1 MSMQIIK
8 VAVPVPLRRVFD
20 YLPNGQVPKRG
31 CRVKVP
37 FGARE
42 MVGVVLSISEHSLL
56 DPAKLKPINSV
67 IDQRPLLDETIMSL
81 CEWASDYY
89 HHPIGEVFAAALPVL
104 LRQGEPAEL
113 RHEQYWQLTDAGAS
127 LDLTSIKKA
136 PRQVL
141 LINLLRQAEKGLSHS
156 QLLDSDVP
164 PSTIK
169 SAAEKG
175 WIKSFV
181 QLAKPNTRPVEQTL
195 NLNLAQ
201 LDAVNKI
208 VQALNSFQPFLLEG
222 VTGSG
227 KTEVYLRV
235 IKEVIANKKQALV
248 LVPEISLTPQTIQR
262 FQERF
267 GVTMAVLHSRLS
279 QRERLNAWLLA
290 YSGQAK
296 IVIGTRSAIFTPIK
310 QLGVIIVDES
320 HDLSYKQQDGFR
332 YSARDLAIRRAQM
345 FDVPV
350 VLGSATPSLESL
362 YNAKVKRFQSLHLPE
377 RANSAIAPRL
387 KLVDLRR
394 KQLVGGISKE
404 LSDAIARHLSDG
416 HQVLLFLN
424 RRGFAPTM
432 LCHECGWTADCKRCQ
447 THMVIHQEKKRMH
460 CHHCDK
466 THPIYNVCPNCG
478 SLALH
483 AVGMGTERLEEN
495 LKQCFPKTKITRVD
509 RDSTRKKDAL
519 KNILE
524 DINQGEPQI
533 LIGTQMLAKGHHFP
547 KVTLVG
553 IVDGD
558 SGFFSADFRGVER
571 FAQLL
576 IQVAGRAGRAERLG
590 EVYVQTHQPDNPLLK
605 ELLKQGYQAFSRYLL
620 EERRSAALP
629 PFNHL
634 ALFRAETPTERTPE
648 AFLSA
653 VKELAGEHAGE
664 VMVLGPIAAP
674 MPKRAGKFRAQLLLQ
689 SPNRQALHAMLK
701 QILPAVEELKVS
713 RQVRWSLDVDPLE
726 MF

>member
-1 MSMQIIK
+1 
-8 VAVPVPLRRVFD
+8 
-20 YLPNGQVPKRG
+20 
-31 CRVKVP
+31 
-37 FGARE
+37 
-42 MVGVVLSISEHSLL
+42 
-56 DPAKLKPINSV
+56 
-67 IDQRPLLDETIMSL
+67 
-81 CEWASDYY
+81 
-89 HHPIGEVFAAALPVL
+89 IGEVFAAALPVL

-377 RANSAIAPRL
+377 RANSAIAPR
-387 KLVDLRR
+387 
-394 KQLVGGISKE
+394 
-404 LSDAIARHLSDG
+404 
-416 HQVLLFLN
+416 
-424 RRGFAPTM
+424 
-432 LCHECGWTADCKRCQ
+432 
-447 THMVIHQEKKRMH
+447 
-460 CHHCDK
+460 
-466 THPIYNVCPNCG
+466 
-478 SLALH
+478 
-483 AVGMGTERLEEN
+483 
-495 LKQCFPKTKITRVD
+495 
-509 RDSTRKKDAL
+509 
-519 KNILE
+519 
-524 DINQGEPQI
+524 
-533 LIGTQMLAKGHHFP
+533 
-547 KVTLVG
+547 
-553 IVDGD
+553 
-558 SGFFSADFRGVER
+558 
-571 FAQLL
+571 
-576 IQVAGRAGRAERLG
+576 
-590 EVYVQTHQPDNPLLK
+590 
-605 ELLKQGYQAFSRYLL
+605 
-620 EERRSAALP
+620 
-629 PFNHL
+629 
-634 ALFRAETPTERTPE
+634 
-648 AFLSA
+648 
-653 VKELAGEHAGE
+653 
-664 VMVLGPIAAP
+664 
-674 MPKRAGKFRAQLLLQ
+674 
-689 SPNRQALHAMLK
+689 
-701 QILPAVEELKVS
+701 
-713 RQVRWSLDVDPLE
+713 
-726 MF
+726 